1 MTHAVAV
8 STHAVERYLLEE
20 MTELE
25 RHRFEEHYFD
35 CQDCA
40 ADLRAGTLMREGVAA
55 GMLGAGEPARMHGA
69 ATVAEFR
76 PRRTWSPS
84 VVLPWAAA
92 AVLAMAVGYQSLV
105 TVPGLREGL
114 GPQALTPI
122 TLRAASRGAEPQVA
136 APASG
141 PVTFAIDMSGVQA
154 GTRLTY
160 DLRTVGGDMAAS
172 GSAEAPSPGTPLLLL
187 VPGSAVTA
195 PGRYVL
201 TVRGGGPEGPAETD
215 YRFTVTEP

>member
-1 MTHAVAV
+1 MSTGIICACSCIERRRSFALSSRKARSRPMTHAVAV

-76 PRRTWSPS
+76 PRRTWS
-84 VVLPWAAA
+84 
-92 AVLAMAVGYQSLV
+92 
-105 TVPGLREGL
+105 
-114 GPQALTPI
+114 
-122 TLRAASRGAEPQVA
+122 
-136 APASG
+136 
-141 PVTFAIDMSGVQA
+141 
-154 GTRLTY
+154 
-160 DLRTVGGDMAAS
+160 
-172 GSAEAPSPGTPLLLL
+172 
-187 VPGSAVTA
+187 
-195 PGRYVL
+195 
-201 TVRGGGPEGPAETD
+201 
-215 YRFTVTEP
+215 

>member
-8 STHAVERYLLEE
+8 ATHAVERYLLDE

-40 ADLRAGTLMREGVAA
+40 VDLRVGSLMREGVAA
-55 GMLGAGEPARMHGA
+55 GMIGTAAPAAVKEPA
-69 ATVAEFR
+69 TVTPFR
-76 PRRTWSPS
+76 PRKAWSPS

-92 AVLAMAVGYQSLV
+92 AMLALAVGYQSLWV
-105 TVPGLREGL
+105 VPGLRQQL
-114 GPQALTPI
+114 GPQVLSPV

-136 APASG
+136 RSSG
-141 PVTFAIDMSGVQA
+141 PTAFALDVSGVRA

-160 DLRTVGGDMAAS
+160 DLRTASGEVAAS

-187 VPGSAVTA
+187 IPGTAFASPGS
-195 PGRYVL
+195 YVL
-201 TVRGGGPEGPAETD
+201 TVRAESPAGPATTD
-215 YRFTVTEP
+215 YRFTVTDK